1 MIAINRPYMIYG
13 LFLGFLDFLVVCF
26 VEVWFWSLGLWHL
39 KFESC
44 GNTISALVQGYPPF
58 LGIMVV
64 GNPLD
69 NKVVALEEPPLDS
82 NWDTSS
88 GRSLLFRQLRR
99 GVHCRDFQLAYKPS
113 LCALWGGSKCD
124 RVVRTRH
131 YSGILPHVLLT
142 ASEKASEALVRI
154 TEGLVQQRHGL
165 SSLLDGPPT
174 SLLSQA
180 GLQLESDKRL
190 SHLRHS
196 ALHLPDGPDVTS
208 IPFLRHGHCLENHAL
223 GWSSFPVTVASQGLI
238 GISGS
243 PV

>member
-99 GVHCRDFQLAYKPS
+99 GVHCRDFNWLTNPRCVHCGVARS
-113 LCALWGGSKCD
+113 ATESCALAI
-124 RVVRTRH
+124 TREFF
-131 YSGILPHVLLT
+131 PT
-142 ASEKASEALVRI
+142 FCW
-154 TEGLVQQRHGL
+154 QR
-165 SSLLDGPPT
+165 P
-174 SLLSQA
+174 
-180 GLQLESDKRL
+180 KR
-190 SHLRHS
+190 HQKR
-196 ALHLPDGPDVTS
+196 
-208 IPFLRHGHCLENHAL
+208 
-223 GWSSFPVTVASQGLI
+223 
-238 GISGS
+238 
-243 PV
+243 